1 VLGKGVARA
10 LEALIIVGF
19 LRGPSVRDVAAALA
33 EAFDESIVG
42 TSTVAMVCQDT
53 RERYRACTRCPT
65 SPPSTPSASTRG
77 QGALLGRA
85 RRRPARRATPRP
97 ACSR

>member
-33 EAFDESIVG
+33 EAFD
-42 TSTVAMVCQDT
+42 
-53 RERYRACTRCPT
+53 
-65 SPPSTPSASTRG
+65 
-77 QGALLGRA
+77 
-85 RRRPARRATPRP
+85 
-97 ACSR
+97 